1 MFSRRHP
8 FLFFV
13 LVFSAIVAVTVLLSS
28 LISLVAGKRGE
39 ARFTEKVGVIEVGG
53 VITDS
58 RQVLEH
64 LRTFREKEGIK
75 AIVLRVNSPGG
86 AVGPTQEIYREVR
99 KTAEVKKVVASLG
112 TVAASGGY
120 YVASA
125 ADRIMANPGTV
136 TGSIGVILGYTN
148 FEELFEKIGLRPV
161 VIKSG
166 KYKDLASP
174 LKEMSDAERAVLQK
188 FTDDVHAQFIG
199 DVATGRDLSPE
210 AIRRIADGRIF
221 TGEIA
226 EGHGLVDRMGNL
238 EDAIEW
244 AGRLGGIDGK
254 VRAVYP
260 PEKKPSIIRYLVDM
274 TVSEIKSQL
283 AESAA
288 APAGYIYMPGK

>member
-13 LVFSAIVAVTVLLSS
+13 LVFSAIVAVTVVLSS
-28 LISLVAGKRGE
+28 LISLVADKGGE
-39 ARFTEKVGVIEVGG
+39 ARYAETVGVIEVGG

-64 LRTFREKEGIK
+64 LRNFREKEGIK

-125 ADRIMANPGTV
+125 ADRVMANPGTI

-148 FEELFEKIGLRPV
+148 FQELFEKIGLRPV
-161 VIKSG
+161 VVKSG
-166 KYKDLASP
+166 RYKDLASP

-188 FTDDVHAQFIG
+188 FTDDVHAQFIS
-199 DVATGRDLSPE
+199 DVATGRGLSPE
-210 AIRRIADGRIF
+210 TVRRIADGRIF

-226 EGHGLVDRMGNL
+226 KGHGLVDRMGNL

-254 VRAVYP
+254 VRSVYP
-260 PEKKPSIIRYLVDM
+260 PEKKPAIIRYLVDM
-274 TVSEIKSQL
+274 TVSEIKSLL

>member
-13 LVFSAIVAVTVLLSS
+13 LIFSAIVAVTVVLSS
-28 LISLVAGKRGE
+28 LISLVADKRGE
-39 ARFTEKVGVIEVGG
+39 ARFVEKVGVIEVGG

-64 LRTFREKEGIK
+64 LRNFREKEGIK

-99 KTAEVKKVVASLG
+99 KTAEVKEVVASLG

-148 FEELFEKIGLRPV
+148 FQELFEKIGLRPV

-174 LKEMSDAERAVLQK
+174 LKEMSETERAVLQK

-199 DVATGRDLSPE
+199 DVANGRGLSPE
-210 AIRRIADGRIF
+210 AIRNIADGRIF

-226 EGHGLVDRMGNL
+226 QGHGLVDRMGNL

-244 AGRLGGIDGK
+244 AGRLGGIEGK

-260 PEKKPSIIRYLVDM
+260 PEKKPAIIRYLVDM
-274 TVSEIKSQL
+274 TVSEIKSLL

-288 APAGYIYMPGK
+288 APAGYIYMPGR